1 MVSPR
6 TKFSVLL
13 FLLILSFPIKEAIAQ
28 CPQNNLTVENIYFF
42 DSQGNP
48 FGDNVEYEAGKII
61 DGQIF
66 VKFGGSASNSYSLY
80 FAYDLIINDQFIER
94 VELCLFEEQ
103 NVPQDKP
110 VKITDFTLRWGDK
123 IEFGNI
129 FMRWQTN
136 QNTTCPSASGSNA
149 QCFSN
154 PGTFM
159 VNTPFIPM
167 PVIWRE
173 KTIQYDQQQNSISIN
188 WSTEKEWESSHF
200 EIERSLEGIDN
211 FEKIAEVKSM
221 GWSDTLTE
229 YKYIDSYLP
238 DQGGRLYYRIKQ
250 VDFDGSMDYSPTL
263 MAQIPQSSASKN
275 RWQANPNP
283 VINKEL
289 QLMYSGPPIQKE
301 AQVRIYTPS
310 SSYSYTYNNPGN
322 AIDLSP
328 LLHKLPKGILI
339 VEIMTDTA
347 IERLKVIKK

>member
-6 TKFSVLL
+6 ITFSFILPI
-13 FLLILSFPIKEAIAQ
+13 LILLLPIEEAIAQ

-42 DSQGNP
+42 DSEGNP
-48 FGDNVEYEAGKII
+48 FGDNVEYEAGTLI

-80 FAYDLIINDQFIER
+80 FAYDLIINDQLIDR
-94 VELCLFEEQ
+94 VELCLFEGQ

-123 IEFGNI
+123 IEFGNV

-167 PVIWRE
+167 PVIW
-173 KTIQYDQQQNSISIN
+173 KDYNVFFDLTQNNISVN

-200 EIERSLEGIDN
+200 EIERSAQGIDK
-211 FEKIAEVKSM
+211 FEKIAEVKSV
-221 GWSDTLTE
+221 GWSDTLTQ
-229 YKYIDSYLP
+229 YSYTDHQLP
-238 DQGGRLYYRIKQ
+238 YGGGRLYYRVKQ
-250 VDFDGSMDYSPTL
+250 VDFDGSMDYSPTQ
-263 MAQIPQSSASKN
+263 MVQIPKVMSNKN
-275 RWQANPNP
+275 HWQAIPNP

-289 QLMYSGPPIQKE
+289 QLTYSGPPLQKE
-301 AQVRIYTPS
+301 AKVRIYTPS
-310 SSYSYTYNNPGN
+310 SSYSYVFNNPGN
-322 AIDLSP
+322 TIDLGP
-328 LLHKLPKGILI
+328 ILHKLPKGILI
-339 VEIMTDTA
+339 VEIISETNT
-347 IERLKVIKK
+347 ERLKVIKK

>member
-6 TKFSVLL
+6 ITFSFILPI
-13 FLLILSFPIKEAIAQ
+13 LILFFPIKEAIAQ

-42 DSQGNP
+42 DSDGNP
-48 FGDNVEYEAGKII
+48 FDENIEREAGTVV
-61 DGQIF
+61 DGEIF

-80 FAYDLIINDQFIER
+80 FAYDLIINDQLIER
-94 VELCLFEEQ
+94 VELCLFEKK

-167 PVIWRE
+167 PVIW
-173 KTIQYDQQQNSISIN
+173 KDYNVFFNLTQNKISVN

-200 EIERSLEGIDN
+200 EIERSEQGIDHFN
-211 FEKIAEVKSM
+211 KIAEVKSV
-221 GWSDTLTE
+221 GWSDTLTQ
-229 YKYIDSYLP
+229 YSYTDLQLP
-238 DQGGRLYYRIKQ
+238 YEGGRLYYRIKQ
-250 VDFDGSMDYSPTL
+250 VDFDGSMDYSPTQ
-263 MAQIPQSSASKN
+263 MVQVPKVMSNKN
-275 RWQANPNP
+275 HWQAIPNP

-289 QLMYSGPPIQKE
+289 QLMYTGPPLQNE
-301 AQVRIYTPS
+301 VQVQIYTAS
-310 SSYSYTYNNPGN
+310 SSYSYVFNNAGN
-322 AIDLSP
+322 SIDLSQI
-328 LLHKLPKGILI
+328 LHKLPKGILI
-339 VEIMTDTA
+339 IEIITEATT
-347 IERLKVIKK
+347 ERLKVIKK